1 MSGSQ
6 SPLLA
11 NATRDLA
18 QFAAVLRFEDIPRE
32 AVECIKLSAL
42 DSIGCCLFG
51 ATLPWTRKVA
61 ALAEGEGAQ
70 PVASLMGMGRKSSIS
85 LAVLVNSTAG
95 HAFQLHHIPK

>member
-6 SPLLA
+6 SPLLE

-18 QFAAVLRFEDIPRE
+18 QFAAALRFEDIPRE
-32 AVECIKLSAL
+32 AVEGIKLSVL

-61 ALAEGEGAQ
+61 ALAEGEGAR
-70 PVASLMGMGRKSSIS
+70 PVASLMGMGRKSSVS
-85 LAVLVNSTAG
+85 LAVLGNSTPG
-95 HAFQLHHIPK
+95 HSLHLHQIP